1 MRNMFTIKNLKPFF
15 NKATIEIDGTNF
27 RLSQDEDMAGELA
40 VWYSE
45 KYKILATPC
54 FDDVPVPVEVLE
66 IDENGDY
73 NTINAD
79 GYYGEVNSFEQ
90 YVEIVKTLTKKILDN
105 HKAK

>member
-1 MRNMFTIKNLKPFF
+1 MFTMKDLRPFF
-15 NKATIEIDGTNF
+15 GKTTIEIDGTNF
-27 RLSQDEDMAGELA
+27 RLAQDEDMAGELA

-105 HKAK
+105 RKTQ